1 MLAVGLS
8 AGLGS
13 LVYFRYG
20 KEPAVDY
27 DREYEQE
34 PPTDLKPAEVGALLT
49 QGAVS
54 EKEFTA
60 TMFDLIRQG
69 AIKATPSQVERST
82 WGGLRDETITDLVL
96 ELTEKDTGYKDYEQ
110 SVLSV
115 VGRVL
120 DEGPRPLH
128 EFRDAIR
135 EDASE
140 NASSYQSFRG
150 KVLSAIKRAG
160 LLDERGNGVAWFVAI
175 AVGLLVFGAIVFLP
189 GLLERRPGGQ
199 TMAIFIVIGMVLGAL
214 ALYIFLMFRRIR
226 VRRSKEGALE
236 AERWDAFRR
245 YLTDFSRLK
254 EAPPISLELW
264 DRFLIYAIVFGVAEE
279 VLQQARLH
287 APPELEQT
295 SSIYWFGTYGV
306 LGGPHR
312 ERLRRPQ
319 LRPHRRLRA
328 TRLQRWWRW
337 VLRRRRRRR
346 GWRRRRWRRG
356 LVAGSTGKRPIR
368 FSVFARMRSLFALVT
383 LVLGTVAAVPAQA
396 VGGGISD
403 LHR

>member
-1 MLAVGLS
+1 M
-8 AGLGS
+8 
-13 LVYFRYG
+13 
-20 KEPAVDY
+20 
-27 DREYEQE
+27 
-34 PPTDLKPAEVGALLT
+34 
-49 QGAVS
+49 S

-96 ELTEKDTGYKDYEQ
+96 ELTDKDTGYRDYEQ

-120 DEGPRPLH
+120 DDGPRPLH
-128 EFRDAIR
+128 EFREAIR

-150 KVLSAIKRAG
+150 KVLSGIKRAG

-189 GLLERRPGGQ
+189 DILERRPGGQ
-199 TMAIFIVIGMVLGAL
+199 TMAIFIVIGMVIGAL

-264 DRFLIYAIVFGVAEE
+264 DRFLIYAIVFRVAEE

-295 SSIYWFGTYGV
+295 SSIYWFGTYWYSGGHTENAFAGLNSALTGV
-306 LGGPHR
+306 FCAR
-312 ERLRRPQ
+312 F
-319 LRPHRRLRA
+319 
-328 TRLQRWWRW
+328 QRWWRW
-337 VLRRRRRRR
+337 VLGRGRWRRRRRRR
-346 GWRRRRWRRG
+346 RRRRS
-356 LVAGSTGKRPIR
+356 LVAGIDRQKAHP
-368 FSVFARMRSLFALVT
+368 V
-383 LVLGTVAAVPAQA
+383 
-396 VGGGISD
+396 
-403 LHR
+403 